1 MKGTPVPIELSVV
14 SDSWEPPESKSLVCD
29 CLSPFLRCTG
39 SPMPVDLYMY
49 PGQSL
54 YNALNPIALKET
66 VEEYNQS
73 IVWYEEVRG
82 VTEE

>member
-1 MKGTPVPIELSVV
+1 
-14 SDSWEPPESKSLVCD
+14 
-29 CLSPFLRCTG
+29 
-39 SPMPVDLYMY
+39 MPVDLYMY